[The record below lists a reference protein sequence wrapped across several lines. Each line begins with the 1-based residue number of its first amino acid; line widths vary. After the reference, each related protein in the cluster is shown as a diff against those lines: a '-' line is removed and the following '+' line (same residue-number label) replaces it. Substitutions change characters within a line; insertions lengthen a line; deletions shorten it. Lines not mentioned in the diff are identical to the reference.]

1 MKPAI
6 KVIGVPNDIN
16 SSFMRGSSAAPPLI
30 REALYSAS
38 SNLFSES
45 GLNLDQKGIWED
57 LGDIEFAGE
66 VAVENF
72 KKIKTFVRYFG
83 CRSKTYFLRRRSF
96 GFVAHSRRSF

>member
-6 KVIGVPNDIN
+6 KVLGVPDDIN

-45 GLNLDQKGIWED
+45 GLNLDQEGIWD
-57 LGDIEFAGE
+57 L
-66 VAVENF
+66 
-72 KKIKTFVRYFG
+72 
-83 CRSKTYFLRRRSF
+83 
-96 GFVAHSRRSF
+96 

>member
-1 MKPAI
+1 
-6 KVIGVPNDIN
+6 
-16 SSFMRGSSAAPPLI
+16 MRGSSAAPPLI

-72 KKIKTFVRYFG
+72 KKIKTFVKDVLVTDQKLVSLGVIIRFRG
-83 CRSKTYFLRRRSF
+83 PF
-96 GFVAHSRRSF
+96 

>member
-6 KVIGVPNDIN
+6 KVLGVPDDIN
-16 SSFMRGSSAAPPLI
+16 SSFMRGSSAAPHLI

-45 GLNLDQKGIWED
+45 GLNLDQEGIWDD
-57 LGDIEFAGE
+57 LGDIEFRGE

-72 KKIKTFVRYFG
+72 KKIKTFVKDVLV
-83 CRSKTYFLRRRSF
+83 SDQKL
-96 GFVAHSRRSF
+96 VP

>member
-6 KVIGVPNDIN
+6 KVLGVPDDIN

-45 GLNLDQKGIWED
+45 GLNLDQIGIWED
-57 LGDIEFAGE
+57 LGDIEFSSE
-66 VAVENF
+66 IEEESF
-72 KKIKTFVRYFG
+72 KTVSYTHLTLPTIYSV
-83 CRSKTYFLRRRSF
+83 
-96 GFVAHSRRSF
+96 